1 VTSKRSARGL
11 DWLTFFAADVQT
23 GFGPFVAVYLAMHAW
38 SDAQVGL
45 ALSIGS
51 LTMLLSQVPAGAAV
65 DMLPHKR
72 MAAMAALI
80 AIAGSAILLALWP
93 DPVPVY
99 AAELLHGFA
108 SCVLVPALAAI
119 SLALVGRKALSD
131 RLGRNGRFSALGNAM
146 AAGLL
151 GVTGAYI
158 SIAAVFWLTAALTVP
173 ALLALF
179 AIRSEDMA
187 GRVQAMRKQRSGER
201 GLRRL
206 LLNRGVFVFAACVA
220 LFTLAN
226 AAMLPLASTA
236 ITRASGP
243 VSNLTVAGG
252 IVVSQLVVAG
262 LSPWIARL
270 ADRRGR
276 RAALLLGLLALPLR
290 GMLLA
295 LINSPTA
302 LLAAQALDGISAA
315 MLAVLVPLIAAD
327 LTRGTNRFNL
337 CMGVFGLAV
346 GIGATVSTLAAGAIA
361 SWFGTPLAMGCLAA
375 VGLACFLLALAAMPE
390 TREKKAARE
399 KDLALA

>member
-1 VTSKRSARGL
+1 M

-23 GFGPFVAVYLAMHAW
+23 GFGPFIAVYLAIHGW
-38 SDAQVGL
+38 SDARIGL

-65 DMLPHKR
+65 DFLPHKR
-72 MAAMAALI
+72 LAALAALI
-80 AIAGSAILLALWP
+80 AIAASAILLALWP
-93 DPVPVY
+93 EPLPVY

-119 SLALVGRKALSD
+119 SLALVGRKALSE
-131 RLGRNGRFSALGNAM
+131 RLGRNGRFSALGNAT
-146 AAGLL
+146 AAALL
-151 GVTGAYI
+151 GLAGAYV
-158 SIAAVFWLTAALTVP
+158 SIASVFWLTAALTIP
-173 ALLALF
+173 AMLALF
-179 AIRSEDMA
+179 SIRTTDMS

-206 LLNRGVFVFAACVA
+206 LLNRGVLVFSACVA

-236 ITRASGP
+236 ITRASGA

-252 IVVSQLVVAG
+252 IVVSQCVVAV

-290 GMLLA
+290 GVLLA
-295 LINSPTA
+295 VVSSPAA
-302 LLAAQALDGISAA
+302 LLAAQALDGVSAA
-315 MLAVLVPLIAAD
+315 MLAVLVPLVAAD

-346 GIGATVSTLAAGAIA
+346 GVGATVSTMAAGAIA
-361 SWFGTPLAMGCLAA
+361 SRFGTPLALGCLAA
-375 VGLACFLLALAAMPE
+375 VGLAGFLLALATMPE
-390 TREKKAARE
+390 TKERKAARE
-399 KDLALA
+399 KELATA